1 MFANVAALVESGLHC
16 GPATGRRVGEHRG
29 VAPLVESGLHCGT
42 TSAHGLT
49 VTTSVAPLV
58 ESGLHCGFNIQLP
71 SWAARVS
78 PRSSRAGSIAAT
90 RWCRPDGA
98 LRGRPAR
105 RERAPLRPSPPGC
118 WPGSGRRSP
127 RSSRAGSIA
136 ATGTRVLQAG
146 LPSRPARRERAP
158 LRLCPYCIQKL
169 EGTVAPLVESGL
181 HCGPAS
187 PTRVLIPLAASPRS
201 SRAGSIAAGQ
211 PPRLPR
217 RGWRVAP
224 LVESGL
230 HCGPTT
236 ATTGSFMWSCRP
248 ARRERAPLRRYG
260 AALVH
265 PPARRRPARRER
277 APLRRIPPRTSVRCE
292 PRRPARRE
300 RAPLR
305 PPGGRKIR
313 RSVMGRPAR
322 RERAPLRRLAE
333 RPTADAVT
341 VAPLVESGLHCG
353 IFVRTGPVQSRSCR
367 PARRERAPL
376 RRDEVG
382 RGRLVPLRRPARRE
396 RAPLRHHCGVR
407 AQRRRGA
414 RRPARRERAPVRRLA
429 ERPTADAVT
438 GSPRSS
444 RAGSIAARRRLRWS
458 SCRCPSPRSSRAG
471 SIAASRAARRSRS
484 PRRVAPLV
492 ESGLHCGRVIRGLVA
507 FNLFVAP
514 LVESGLHC
522 GLSLDSESW
531 LIAKSPRSSRAGSIA
546 AEQPPRPPRRG

>member
-1 MFANVAALVESGLHC
+1 M
-16 GPATGRRVGEHRG
+16 
-29 VAPLVESGLHCGT
+29 APY
-42 TSAHGLT
+42 A
-49 VTTSVAPLV
+49 
-58 ESGLHCGFNIQLP
+58 
-71 SWAARVS
+71 
-78 PRSSRAGSIAAT
+78 
-90 RWCRPDGA
+90 
-98 LRGRPAR
+98 
-105 RERAPLRPSPPGC
+105 
-118 WPGSGRRSP
+118 
-127 RSSRAGSIA
+127 
-136 ATGTRVLQAG
+136 
-146 LPSRPARRERAP
+146 
-158 LRLCPYCIQKL
+158 
-169 EGTVAPLVESGL
+169 VAPLVESGL

-230 HCGPTT
+230 HCGD
-236 ATTGSFMWSCRP
+236 AVLAVG
-248 ARRERAPLRRYG
+248 LVVG
-260 AALVH
+260 A
-265 PPARRRPARRER
+265 
-277 APLRRIPPRTSVRCE
+277 
-292 PRRPARRE
+292 
-300 RAPLR
+300 
-305 PPGGRKIR
+305 
-313 RSVMGRPAR
+313 GRPAR

-382 RGRLVPLRRPARRE
+382 RDRLVLLRRPARRE
-396 RAPLRHHCGVR
+396 RAPLRHRCGVR

-414 RRPARRERAPVRRLA
+414 RRPARRERAPLRRLA

>member
-1 MFANVAALVESGLHC
+1 MAPYE
-16 GPATGRRVGEHRG
+16 
-29 VAPLVESGLHCGT
+29 VAPLVESGLHCGDWY
-42 TSAHGLT
+42 
-49 VTTSVAPLV
+49 P
-58 ESGLHCGFNIQLP
+58 CP
-71 SWAARVS
+71 SSRLAKS
-78 PRSSRAGSIAAT
+78 PRSSRAGSIAAVPILYTKT
-90 RWCRPDGA
+90 RRN
-98 LRGRPAR
+98 GRPAR
-105 RERAPLRPSPPGC
+105 RERAPLRPGLADPGTH
-118 WPGSGRRSP
+118 PVG
-127 RSSRAGSIA
+127 
-136 ATGTRVLQAG
+136 
-146 LPSRPARRERAP
+146 
-158 LRLCPYCIQKL
+158 
-169 EGTVAPLVESGL
+169 
-181 HCGPAS
+181 
-187 PTRVLIPLAASPRS
+187 
-201 SRAGSIAAGQ
+201 
-211 PPRLPR
+211 
-217 RGWRVAP
+217 RVAP

-277 APLRRIPPRTSVRCE
+277 APLRRIPPRTSVVVG
-292 PRRPARRE
+292 AR
-300 RAPLR
+300 
-305 PPGGRKIR
+305 
-313 RSVMGRPAR
+313 RPAR

-458 SCRCPSPRSSRAG
+458 SCRCPS
-471 SIAASRAARRSRS
+471 RR
-484 PRRVAPLV
+484 P
-492 ESGLHCGRVIRGLVA
+492 
-507 FNLFVAP
+507 
-514 LVESGLHC
+514 
-522 GLSLDSESW
+522 
-531 LIAKSPRSSRAGSIA
+531 
-546 AEQPPRPPRRG
+546 